1 MKKQLK
7 ITDTIYEDLTFEEIL
22 ERYNNYFI
30 RKSKAFSNYGK
41 NKYPIFSSSY
51 EEEDIYQICAMGA
64 FKAYERYDVNKNLLF
79 YTYMSRMVEGEALRY
94 IRDTAGVR
102 REYNANQ
109 HKQLSIDYTINN
121 RPEDKDISLGEL
133 IEDNNFS
140 IDKIIQNID
149 VENLLSILDDKE
161 REIIN
166 LLFFE
171 GKTQFQIGQ
180 LYGRNQVWV
189 SRNFKKIFKKLRNY
203 NKKKEL
209 QSLEKQK
216 LHEEERKLEMAKKP
230 KFEYDDLMS
239 YLKKNASKDVSIS
252 SVIKDYAKIVAR
264 GQSTVFAKA
273 NQDKE
278 AYDEIKAMYK
288 DTNVGY
294 PKTKSKAQA
303 QATKL
308 KEKAIID
315 NNTSLIPQENSI
327 MPTDINKNILLE
339 PANPIL
345 VPIQE
350 KVLNPFNGLNIK
362 SIQIDFNNFT
372 ANIKNNNV
380 SLDLSE
386 NENKELTIDDLNLF
400 KEDLDKVIQLLNLI
414 Q

>member
-1 MKKQLK
+1 MKKRLK
-7 ITDTIYEDLTFEEIL
+7 ISDTMYEDLTFEEIL
-22 ERYNNYFI
+22 EIYNNYFI

-64 FKAYERYDVNKNLLF
+64 FKAYKRYDINKDLLF
-79 YTYMSRMVEGEALRY
+79 YTYMNSMVIGEVLKY
-94 IRDTAGVR
+94 IRYTAGAR

-121 RPEDKDISLGEL
+121 VIEDKNISLGEL

-171 GKTQFQIGQ
+171 GKTQLQIGQ
-180 LYGRNQVWV
+180 LYGHNQVWV
-189 SRNFKKIFKKLRNY
+189 SRKIKRILKKLRNY

-303 QATKL
+303 TKL

-372 ANIKNNNV
+372 ANINNNNV